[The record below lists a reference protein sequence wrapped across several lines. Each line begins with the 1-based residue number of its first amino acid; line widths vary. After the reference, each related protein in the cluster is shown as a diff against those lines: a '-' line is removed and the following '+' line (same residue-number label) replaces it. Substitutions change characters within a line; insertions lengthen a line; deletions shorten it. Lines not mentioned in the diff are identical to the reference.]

1 MAGETYPFKV
11 GNFDCIA
18 IKDGGGPRDVS
29 NLYVGVTPEEVKQVL
44 EPHNLRV
51 DALEFSINI
60 LLVNTGRH
68 QVLVDTGNGSARGGR
83 LVETLHS
90 EGVERESV
98 TTVIITHGHG
108 DHVGGLTDGGALVF
122 PEAQIWMPKADW
134 DYYTSESYLA
144 MLGEEAKSHA
154 IKNFCAPLQNCI
166 QLFEGETEIVPGLC
180 VIPAP
185 GHTYGH
191 AAVEVTSGSEGMLQ
205 IADAIHH
212 PFQLGHLGWSP
223 TFDIQPDVAADT
235 RRGLVARAASERML
249 LMAYHFPFPG
259 LGHIGGSG
267 GAWEWQPVV

>member
-1 MAGETYPFKV
+1 MAGETYRFKV

-29 NLYVGVTPEEVKQVL
+29 NLYVGISPDEVAKAL
-44 EPHNLRV
+44 EPHNLKL
-51 DALEFSINI
+51 DALEFSRNGLFI
-60 LLVNTGRH
+60 NTGQH
-68 QVLVDTGNGSARGGR
+68 YVLVDTGLGVAAGGR
-83 LVETLHS
+83 MVELLRS
-90 EGVERESV
+90 EGIKSEAV
-98 TTVIITHGHG
+98 TTVVITHGHG

-144 MLGEEAKSHA
+144 TLGEAASRA
-154 IKNFCAPLQNCI
+154 IENFFIPLQNRI
-166 QLFEGETEIVPGLC
+166 QLFDGETEIVPGIC

-191 AAVEVTSGSEGMLQ
+191 AAVEVTDDGQGLLQ

-223 TFDIQPDVAADT
+223 TFDLQPDVAADT
-235 RRGLVARAASERML
+235 RRRLVARAASERML
-249 LMAYHFPFPG
+249 VMAYHFTFPG
-259 LGHIGGSG
+259 LGRIGGSD
-267 GAWEWQPVV
+267 GAWEWQPVG